1 MVQIPLLTWEIM
13 IGLIFLLLGLVLGM
27 WKTNRSW
34 FKCFVNPKLK
44 KPCPSIK
51 SLKLKLSPKAFFKC
65 LIYGL
70 AGFGALILVI
80 SIVNY
85 FLR

>member
-13 IGLIFLLLGLVLGM
+13 IGLVFFLLGLILGT

-44 KPCPSIK
+44 KPCPFIK
-51 SLKLKLSPKAFFKC
+51 SLKLKLSPSRVFKC
-65 LIYGL
+65 LVYGL
-70 AGFGALILVI
+70 AGFGVLILI
-80 SIVNY
+80 LSII
-85 FLR
+85 F